1 MPPTFVLRLLEK
13 LNSWAQ
19 LLPGRSIW
27 WMLEKCLILQNW
39 LSCQLLDLFQHMP
52 MCLES
57 LFNAL
62 VVAPLGQQSS
72 TWVPSPWW
80 TSLSAWEKSTFK
92 LWLKQISPAQTC
104 THCWDWDS
112 FAAIWLPPRQKFK
125 MVLPGCW
132 ASLMSSHAK
141 PKKWHLH
148 WKIWRREWQL
158 LGEKL
163 CPALPKQVLSK
174 PLEDFKSDLCCTSS
188 RRKNQVVKV
197 SPMALWMRSWN
208 FSTKSWRAIKL
219 MWLLPASSASGGS
232 VPQALTMDQ
241 AKDPMFLA
249 SLKLKLEVDEVC
261 THKNHPGKLFKILK
275 VDGNGVQIKYQ
286 DPVTSYE
293 EVIDV
298 PQGEVLEMIK
308 NAKGKIPQMMDPAKL
323 EAAFPNVAC
332 HEELAKCQAY
342 MVLMECYNQMD
353 CDSTHIKVLGASRL
367 FAKQAFKKAELV
379 FVPITS
385 SASLL
390 SFSKPKNFEQCPTM
404 VSSEGKILY
413 ILPPKVFKEQEG
425 KPSEGVIVPFF
436 LTKYDEEHGNM
447 KHETKEFGEY
457 KLACLVNSKA
467 IAKGEEIL
475 ACSRLDGSQ
484 PSKKRKLT
492 GKWSY
497 MLIAVLL
504 RLCVVSNF
512 AWSIAMLCFWKIS
525 IPAQKPNSAKKEA
538 AESNGVAKAD
548 FWFKQQCRFKVIPTC
563 MIWFFQ
569 KSSYGQPCTYKSFGS
584 NFIWSKLWFE
594 NHGSHLGVGLH
605 SDTWREPQVMEGSSS
620 IHKACRELP
629 LVALVAAES
638 LSPRPCKFALPKYF
652 SSSICFQTGFHQQNA
667 LFPKAQLLQPQSFSL
682 AQVLQGMRWTSA
694 IPMSFKPSS
703 WRGISN
709 NLLLMMRFLGMHLQR
724 KKGKSPWMM
733 MTCMAMWLWAINQL
747 RGLLSK
753 KLVSLGRIS
762 TFLWYL
768 TSWSCFLTFWPLRG
782 LIALQVVVQ
791 SIGEIMRKVA
801 NSRPRVPKL
810 QHLMMMLMHPMLV
823 ILMKSELCIHIIF
836 FEAPLAHWLK
846 KAESISTKLPHLRTY
861 DALFALLAMYQ
872 AVFVGFL
879 LCKLCMFD
887 NSYGI
892 LPYTAFLSAFSVAFS
907 SWMCKALLLW
917 NFAANVLFV
926 CLACRLYVYLLL
938 LPPSSHTLLWSHAIG
953 AHDSTR
959 ISRSLCLQSK
969 GGCLA
974 RGCLCVLEPH
984 WEAWKA
990 RGWRC

>member
-1 MPPTFVLRLLEK
+1 MLWWWLPLTSNQVPEYLLHGG
-13 LNSWAQ
+13 Q
-19 LLPGRSIW
+19 V
-27 WMLEKCLILQNW
+27 
-39 LSCQLLDLFQHMP
+39 CQLGKRVLSSCDWNRFLQHKHVPTAEIGIALLQFDCPQGKNSRWFCQVAEQVWCHLMQSQKNGTCTGRFGEENGSCLGKNFVQLSPSKCFQ
-52 MCLES
+52 S
-57 LFNAL
+57 LWKI
-62 VVAPLGQQSS
+62 SS
-72 TWVPSPWW
+72 QIFAAHPQEGKIRWW
-80 TSLSAWEKSTFK
+80 RCH
-92 LWLKQISPAQTC
+92 LWLFG
-104 THCWDWDS
+104 WDHGTFQPRVGEPSSSCGCFQCFQCFW
-112 FAAIWLPPRQKFK
+112 WL
-125 MVLPGCW
+125 C
-132 ASLMSSHAK
+132 AT
-141 PKKWHLH
+141 
-148 WKIWRREWQL
+148 E
-158 LGEKL
+158 
-163 CPALPKQVLSK
+163 
-174 PLEDFKSDLCCTSS
+174 
-188 RRKNQVVKV
+188 
-197 SPMALWMRSWN
+197 
-208 FSTKSWRAIKL
+208 
-219 MWLLPASSASGGS
+219 
-232 VPQALTMDQ
+232 
-241 AKDPMFLA
+241 
-249 SLKLKLEVDEVC
+249 LKLEVDEVC

-298 PQGEVLEMIK
+298 PQGQVLEMIK

-404 VSSEGKILY
+404 VSSEGKTRY

-447 KHETKEFGEY
+447 KQETKEFGEY

-497 MLIAVLL
+497 MLIAVQL